1 MSTPRIDITNHLNS
15 PLLRAMFHLSTAST
29 EGIDKRLLALV
40 KTRASQINGCAYCID
55 MHTKEGR
62 AAGESEQRLYALSAW
77 RETPFFSERE
87 RAALDWTETVTL
99 VADTHVPDDAF
110 ARASAEFTEQELIS
124 LTFAVIV
131 INSWNR
137 LSVAFR
143 PVVGSYQPKTEAVT
157 V

>member
-1 MSTPRIDITNHLNS
+1 MHSPRIDVNTHLSS
-15 PLLRAMFHLSTAST
+15 PLLRAMFHLSTAAT
-29 EGIDKRLLALV
+29 EGVDKRLFTLV
-40 KTRASQINGCAYCID
+40 KIRASQINHCAYCID
-55 MHTKEGR
+55 MHTKEAR
-62 AAGESEQRLYALSAW
+62 AAGETEQRIYALSAW

-110 ARASAEFTEQELIS
+110 ARVSEQFGEQELLA
-124 LTFAVIV
+124 LTFAIIV

-143 PVVGSYQPKTEAVT
+143 PVVGSYQPKTETVAV
-157 V
+157 